1 MTKQEFLR
9 KISSRKFQAAVVA
22 IIIPLLALLK
32 VDEPTKGEIVAM
44 VTAVLACLGYM
55 FAEATVDAARAKAP
69 QFIEVI
75 ESDETLENHGGGGYS
90 PKLKKGEYN
99 E

>member
-75 ESDETLENHGGGGYS
+75 ESDETLENHGGGVLS
-90 PKLKKGEYN
+90 KAEKGGV
-99 E
+99 